1 MIQNIGE
8 KETIYCLFSNN
19 QINKIASMRFN
30 FEDDE
35 VLGLYVNL
43 LKTISLKLDEHTVQ
57 FFLVHPSSKQGRLR
71 FPLYSEA
78 LKFGT
83 SKDGM
88 VRAAVRNLTLNAF
101 TIPSI
106 SLRSYFGE
114 EETRDFF
121 DHVSSELKDTY
132 KLLDQVLQSKSSNGA
147 QVEQLLSYIDDEFT
161 YFNDVWSTNIPM
173 LRSVVLR
180 YFWKSCIL
188 DIVLAGFV
196 KKRSSSMHHI
206 SQLTVLCVLETFFSS
221 IQNRSLLTLLA
232 SILLGGDAVGIADE
246 ILVELRG
253 DSDFEKGMLS
263 VKDLVV
269 STNTEQAQA
278 VRDMLLSSLKHHD
291 PHIANGSVRLI
302 TSIVANSSVS
312 EDALSTIGLAFVERG
327 EEDSTKQ
334 STQSPNHHLQR
345 RTPSP
350 TLPASRVDSY
360 PMRHSE
366 IFESIAS
373 ASFGDRFGEIVE
385 AIFRIVQVPNICPL
399 TLMAATWSLAHM
411 AAPDLQTLKTYCDS
425 NVLQDMMHIHCD
437 MLLQLV
443 STGQWAD
450 GIPMMMKF
458 YWKKHRQMYQ
468 KKTFATMRAC
478 VLSWEFSNFLQ
489 RSGRVAQEKKRD
501 LKVDLKMCLLTVMSL
516 VSTMQLSQ
524 LVKQGCIDEEFP
536 FHGPMETSWV
546 KLKDKEPKQGDLV
559 DPSGT
564 TPCHMVNQSNTMCDL
579 LLKLETSSNPDD
591 AWYDK
596 VVAVVLLDDSSNS
609 LTEPQKVVAVAPAAS
624 AQPTNDKK
632 SATLL
637 HVAVRPPLST
647 VLKAFTLAPSGA
659 DFSTLDHCISSENW
673 RISFVSTEDCLLT
686 HNLLKQVIEDLRERS
701 TKYIIDIKSTL

>member
-1 MIQNIGE
+1 
-8 KETIYCLFSNN
+8 
-19 QINKIASMRFN
+19 MRFN
-30 FEDDE
+30 FDDDE

-57 FFLVHPSSKQGRLR
+57 FFLVHPPSKQGRLR
-71 FPLYSEA
+71 FPLYSES

-83 SKDGM
+83 CKDGM

-121 DHVSSELKDTY
+121 DHVSSELRDTY
-132 KLLDQVLQSKSSNGA
+132 KLLDQCLQSKTSTGA

-180 YFWKSCIL
+180 YFWKACIV

-196 KKRSSSMHHI
+196 RKKGSSVNNI
-206 SQLTVLCVLETFFSS
+206 SQLTVLCILETFFSS
-221 IQNRSLLTLLA
+221 IQNRSFPTLLA
-232 SILLGGDAVGIADE
+232 SILLGGDAVSISDE

-253 DSDFEKGMLS
+253 DSDFEKDMLS

-278 VRDMLLSSLKHHD
+278 VRDVLLSSLKRDD
-291 PHIANGSVRLI
+291 PHIVNGVVRLLTSIIANGSI
-302 TSIVANSSVS
+302 S
-312 EDALSTIGLAFVERG
+312 EDVLSTVGLMFVEKG
-327 EEDSTKQ
+327 EGGQMQQ
-334 STQSPNHHLQR
+334 STASPDHLQR
-345 RTPSP
+345 RTSP
-350 TLPASRVDSY
+350 MPTDRVDSY

-385 AIFRIVQVPNICPL
+385 AMFSVVRVPNTCPL
-399 TLMAATWSLAHM
+399 TLVAATWSLAQM
-411 AAPDLQTLKTYCDS
+411 AARDVYILQTYCDS
-425 NVLQDMMHIHCD
+425 NILQEVMRIHCD
-437 MLLQLV
+437 TLLQVV

-458 YWKKHRQMYQ
+458 YWKKHRQMNQ
-468 KKTFATMRAC
+468 KKTFASMRSC
-478 VLSWEFSNFLQ
+478 VLSWECSNFLQ
-489 RSGRVAQEKKRD
+489 RSKKAVQEKRRD
-501 LKVDLKMCLLTVMSL
+501 LKVDLKISLLAVMSL
-516 VSTMQLSQ
+516 VSTIQLDQ
-524 LVKQGCIDEEFP
+524 LVRQGHIDEEFP

-546 KLKDKEPKQGDLV
+546 NLKDKEPKQGDFV
-559 DPSGT
+559 NPTGT
-564 TPCHMVNQSNTMCDL
+564 IPCHMANQSKGTCDL

-596 VVAVVLLDDSSNS
+596 VVAVALLDDSSNS

-624 AQPTNDKK
+624 TQPTNDKK
-632 SATLL
+632 SATRM
-637 HVAVRPPLST
+637 HISVRPPLST
-647 VLKAFTLAPSGA
+647 VLRAITLAPSGA
-659 DFSTLDHCISSENW
+659 DFSTLDHCISSESW
-673 RISFVSTEDCLLT
+673 TISFVSTEDCLLT
-686 HNLLKQVIEDLRERS
+686 YNLLKQVVEDLRERS
-701 TKYIIDIKSTL
+701 TKYITDIKSTL